1 VNIGC
6 DVVVCCSYRVQ
17 SLDYGIAVRVSG
29 FSDKVPVSCCPVV
42 SLSSLSSADSSVEM
56 GILAQFAPIDP
67 DLCTLVPHLKVEVNG
82 P

>member
-1 VNIGC
+1 MFPSEPVWGR
-6 DVVVCCSYRVQ
+6 RV
-17 SLDYGIAVRVSG
+17 AM
-29 FSDKVPVSCCPVV
+29 FCPEFCY
-42 SLSSLSSADSSVEM
+42 SSSVEM